1 MAAEEIS
8 EVAADVAQAAP
19 GIDESIDAFFQ
30 PAMESASDLVF
41 WGVYLGQCKVEEM
54 NQYAET
60 WRGLKI
66 LKPYIP
72 LPVDA
77 CLQLKFILV
86 WLAAAA
92 VFFTLYLGLI
102 NLRHFGK
109 SIKLLFGEGMT
120 ANKDGEISQF
130 QALMASL
137 SGTVGLGNIA
147 GVAVAISTGGPG
159 AAFWM
164 TLMGFLGMS
173 SKFAEVML
181 GVKYRQHRD
190 EDHPERISGGPM
202 YYLKHAF
209 ASRGMPSVGT
219 FFAMFFAI
227 CCILGTIGGGNMYQ
241 ANQSFKQVV
250 IATGGDASVLAGYGW
265 AFGVL
270 MALLVGAVIMGGLKS
285 IAAVAS
291 KLVPIMGGIY
301 VLSGLIVIGMHFG
314 HLPEAIITIISS
326 AFSLKAGMGALLGG
340 LLIGVQRAAFSNE
353 AGLGSAAIVQ
363 STTNTDGPVGTGIV
377 AMLGPFID
385 TIIIC
390 NITALVI
397 VVTGVYDLSNGI
409 EGVEL
414 TSRAFADGIPWFPY
428 VLTVTVLLFA
438 YSTMISWYYC
448 GAVCVRY
455 VFGEKDWIETV
466 FKIFY
471 LLCTLVGTATQL
483 DNLINFTDA
492 AMMSMA
498 FPNILGLFLF
508 APEIRRDLKEY
519 IAQSKATA

>member
-1 MAAEEIS
+1 MTETVTEAAG
-8 EVAADVAQAAP
+8 P
-19 GIDESIDAFFQ
+19 GIDETIDAFFQ
-30 PAMESASDLVF
+30 PLMETASDLVF
-41 WGVYLGQCKVEEM
+41 WGIYAGQCKAEEM
-54 NQYAET
+54 NVYADT
-60 WRGLKI
+60 WRGMQV

-72 LPVDA
+72 LPIDA
-77 CLQLKFILV
+77 CLQLKFILI

-92 VFFTLYLGLI
+92 VFFTVYLGFI
-102 NLRHFGK
+102 NLRYFGR
-109 SIKLLFGEGMT
+109 SIRLLFGKGSQVGT
-120 ANKDGEISQF
+120 GGEISQF

-181 GVKYRQHRD
+181 GVKYRERRD
-190 EDHPERISGGPM
+190 ADHPTRISGGPM

-209 ASRGMPSVGT
+209 AARGMPAVGT

-241 ANQSFKQVV
+241 ANQTFKQIV
-250 IATGGDASVLAGYGW
+250 IATGGEASVFAGYGW
-265 AFGVL
+265 AFGFVL
-270 MALLVGAVIMGGLKS
+270 ALMVAVVIIGGLKS
-285 IAAVAS
+285 IASVSS
-291 KLVPIMGGIY
+291 KLVPVMGGVYMLAGFVII
-301 VLSGLIVIGMHFG
+301 GLHIDNLVPALVTIV
-314 HLPEAIITIISS
+314 TS
-326 AFSLKAGMGALLGG
+326 AFSLEAGMGALLGG

-390 NITALVI
+390 NVTALVI
-397 VVTGVYDLSNGI
+397 VITGVYTVGGGM

-414 TSRAFADGIPWFPY
+414 TSRAFASGIPWFPY
-428 VLTVTVLLFA
+428 VLTFTVFLFA

-455 VFGEKDWIETV
+455 VFGEKDWIENV
-466 FKIFY
+466 FKVFY
-471 LLCTLVGTATQL
+471 LLCTVVGTAAHL

-498 FPNILGLFLF
+498 FPNILGLFIL
-508 APEIRRDLKEY
+508 APEIRRDLKAY
-519 IAQSKATA
+519 IAQAKESG

>member
-1 MAAEEIS
+1 MAN
-8 EVAADVAQAAP
+8 EVTEAALS
-19 GIDESIDAFFQ
+19 IDQKIDAFFQ
-30 PAMESASDLVF
+30 PLMETSSDLVF
-41 WGVYLGQCKVEEM
+41 WGVYAGQCKAEEM
-54 NQYAET
+54 NVYSES
-60 WRGLKI
+60 WRGLQV

-72 LPVDA
+72 LPFDA
-77 CLQLKFILV
+77 CLQLKLILV

-92 VFFTLYLGLI
+92 VFFTVYLGFI
-102 NLRHFGK
+102 NLRYFGR
-109 SIKLLFGEGMT
+109 SIRLLFAKGLQADGE
-120 ANKDGEISQF
+120 GEISQF

-181 GVKYRQHRD
+181 GVKYRQRRQEAGHTA
-190 EDHPERISGGPM
+190 RISGGPM
-202 YYLKHAF
+202 HYLKHAF
-209 ASRGMPSVGT
+209 TSRGMPKAGT

-227 CCILGTIGGGNMYQ
+227 CCIVGTIGGGNMYQ
-241 ANQSFKQVV
+241 ANQSFKQLV
-250 IATGGDASVLAGYGW
+250 IATGGETSVLAGYGW
-265 AFGVL
+265 VFGVL
-270 MALLVGAVIMGGLKS
+270 MAALVGAVIIGGLKS
-285 IAAVAS
+285 IASVSS

-301 VLSGLIVIGMHFG
+301 VLAGLVVIFLHIGD
-314 HLPEAIITIISS
+314 LPQALITIVGS
-326 AFSLKAGMGALLGG
+326 AFSLQAGLGALLGG

-363 STTNTDGPVGTGIV
+363 STTNTDGPVGTGLV

-397 VVTGVYDLSNGI
+397 VITGVYTSGGGM

-414 TSRAFADGIPWFPY
+414 TSRAFADGIPWFPW
-428 VLTVTVLLFA
+428 VLTLTVLLFA
-438 YSTMISWYYC
+438 YSTMISWYYN

-466 FKIFY
+466 FKVLY
-471 LLCTLVGTATQL
+471 LLCTLVGTAMNL
-483 DNLINFTDA
+483 ENLINFTDA

-498 FPNILGLFLF
+498 FPNIIGLFLF
-508 APEIRRDLKEY
+508 APEIKRDLKAY
-519 IAQSKATA
+519 IAKRS

>member
-1 MAAEEIS
+1 MTSGSLASPPAE
-8 EVAADVAQAAP
+8 
-19 GIDESIDAFFQ
+19 GIDQVIDGFFQ
-30 PAMESASDLVF
+30 PLMETSSDIVF
-41 WGVYLGQCKVEEM
+41 WGVYLGQCKADEM
-54 NQYAET
+54 NVYPDT
-60 WRGLKI
+60 WRGLQV

-72 LPVDA
+72 LPFDA
-77 CLQLKFILV
+77 CLQLKFILI

-92 VFFTLYLGLI
+92 VFFTVYLGFI
-102 NLRHFGK
+102 SIRHFGR
-109 SIKLLFGEGMT
+109 SVRLLFGEGMSVQ
-120 ANKDGEISQF
+120 NDGEISQF

-190 EDHPERISGGPM
+190 EDHPRRISGGPM

-209 ASRGMPSVGT
+209 KARGMASVGT

-241 ANQSFKQVV
+241 ANQTFQQIVV
-250 IATGGDASVLAGYGW
+250 ATGGEASAVAKYGW
-265 AFGVL
+265 AFGIIL
-270 MALLVGAVIMGGLKS
+270 ALLVGAVIIGGLKS
-285 IAAVAS
+285 IAGVAS
-291 KLVPIMGGIY
+291 KLVPVMGGIY
-301 VLSGLIVIGMHFG
+301 LLAGLVVIGMHIG
-314 HLPEAIITIISS
+314 NLPNAVMIIVTS
-326 AFSLKAGMGALLGG
+326 AFSLKAGFGALLGG

-385 TIIIC
+385 TIVIC

-397 VVTGVYDLSNGI
+397 VITDVYTTGGGM

-428 VLTVTVLLFA
+428 VLTLTVLLFA
-438 YSTMISWYYC
+438 YSTMISWYYN

-455 VFGEKDWIETV
+455 VFGEKDWIESV
-466 FKIFY
+466 FKVFY
-471 LLCTLVGTATQL
+471 LLCTVVGTATDL
-483 DNLINFTDA
+483 KNLINFTDA
-492 AMMSMA
+492 VMMSMA
-498 FPNILGLFLF
+498 FPNILGLFIL
-508 APEIRRDLKEY
+508 APEIKRDLKEY
-519 IAQSKATA
+519 FLQSKTSS